1 MRPRHSHSKPALGV
15 AGKFALAL
23 FVAACSQEKTDGG
36 TASEP
41 EATELDWPCEIGDE
55 QETPDYLTRVGCR
68 ADFERLGV
76 QPTDSSIPGA
86 LSGKVILD
94 QCPEG
99 TLGCDSDQLY
109 FQNTEKFAIHYQF
122 AKAYLDEMSALRSV
136 GSISDFNPV
145 YTEPEA
151 TRRFLL
157 GSVTHY
163 EEPNVWA
170 LEIAP
175 YDTSTPAMV
184 EKLYRAVRDA
194 SFYGPVLRFHPTSEN
209 LEKTALELAS
219 DVPVTTNDELFA
231 GIDYQPLNLGE
242 VVGPIKFLSSA
253 DLEEVYVS
261 SRDIVVLDSVP
272 NDIAPVAGI
281 VTEEFQTPLSHINVL
296 SRNRGTPNM
305 GLKNARRHEK
315 FAGLSDGQNVRLTVG
330 AFGWDVVPATLEE
343 AERYWDEHPFPVV
356 TVPKP
361 DFSVTDLRDIELVTE
376 HSDTA
381 PFVTLEAIQAATRQF
396 GAKAANYSVF
406 STDVEIPQKKAFAIP
421 VYYYDQFMTDNGIF
435 ARIDEL
441 GLDPSF
447 LENESVRDAELALMR
462 EQVMAG
468 EFDPAFQEL
477 LREKLEEKYR
487 GRSVRFRSSTNAEDL
502 AGFPCAGCYD
512 SHTGDPE
519 EFGGDQLAAAL
530 DAIKRTWATVWNL
543 RTYDERR
550 IHEIVHRD
558 VCMALL
564 VHTNFPDEEANGVA
578 VTNNIFDT
586 SGNAPGFYVNVQRGG
601 SAEVVHPPPGITSD
615 TFLYQFTFAG
625 QPVIYYSHS
634 NLIPEGETVL
644 NARQIYDLGVAL
656 DRLHRRFSNAYQ
668 TSPAAWYGLDVEFKF
683 DDEAD
688 PGEEPTLYIK
698 QARPYP
704 PPTR

>member
-1 MRPRHSHSKPALGV
+1 MLHLRSNSRPAPIRAWPLLV
-15 AGKFALAL
+15 PLLA
-23 FVAACSQEKTDGG
+23 AACSDTTSGDG
-36 TASEP
+36 APSEP
-41 EATELDWPCEIGDE
+41 EPEELNWPCEIADGTD
-55 QETPDYLTRVGCR
+55 TPDYLTRVGCR
-68 ADFERLGV
+68 ADFEKLGA
-76 QPTDSSIPGA
+76 QPTDASIPGA
-86 LSGKVILD
+86 LSGKVIVD

-99 TLGCDSDQLY
+99 TLGCDGDKLY
-109 FQNTEKFAIHYQF
+109 FQNTDKFAIHYEF
-122 AKAYLDEMSALRSV
+122 AKAYLDEMSALRAV
-136 GSISDFNPV
+136 GSLSDFNPV

-163 EEPNVWA
+163 EGPNVWA

-184 EKLYRAVRDA
+184 EKLYHLVREA

-209 LEKTALELAS
+209 LERTALQLAS

-231 GIDYQPLNLGE
+231 GIDYQPLNQGE
-242 VVGPIKFLSSA
+242 VVGPIKFLRSV

-261 SRDIVVLDSVP
+261 SRDIVVLDAVP

-305 GLKNARRHEK
+305 GLKNARQHPK
-315 FAGLSDGQNVRLTVG
+315 FAALEDGQNVRLTVG
-330 AFGWDVVPATLEE
+330 AFGWDIVPATLEE
-343 AERYWDEHPFPVV
+343 TETYWAEHPFPVV

-361 DFSVTDLRDIELVTE
+361 DLSVTDLRDIELVTE
-376 HSDTA
+376 HTDTA
-381 PFVTLEAIQAATRQF
+381 PYVTLEAIQNATRQF

-406 STDVEIPQKKAFAIP
+406 STDAEIPQKDAFAIP

-441 GLDPSF
+441 GADPRF
-447 LENESVRDAELALMR
+447 LEDESVRDAELAAVR

-468 EFDPAFQEL
+468 EFEPAFQEL
-477 LREKLEEKYR
+477 LRDKLEEKYP
-487 GRSVRFRSSTNAEDL
+487 GRSIRFRSSTNAEDL
-502 AGFPCAGCYD
+502 NGFPCAGCYD

-601 SAEVVHPPPGITSD
+601 EAEVVHPPPGITSD
-615 TFLYQFTFAG
+615 SFLYQFTFAG

-644 NARQIYDLGVAL
+644 TPRQIYDLGVSL
-656 DRLHRRFSNAYQ
+656 ERLHRRFSNAYQ
-668 TSPAAWYGLDVEFKF
+668 ASPTAWYGLDVEFKF

-688 PGEEPTLYIK
+688 PGGEPTLYIK

-704 PPTR
+704 PPPQ

>member
-1 MRPRHSHSKPALGV
+1 MRQVISKKRATSTALVLLASALLALG
-15 AGKFALAL
+15 
-23 FVAACSQEKTDGG
+23 C
-36 TASEP
+36 SEP
-41 EATELDWPCEIGDE
+41 SAEKEEGGEPQPTELEWPCEIAEGAD
-55 QETPDYLTRVGCR
+55 TPDYVTRTGCR
-68 ADFERLGV
+68 SDFEQLGA
-76 QPTDSSIPGA
+76 QPSDSSIPGA

-99 TLGCDSDQLY
+99 TPGCDGDRLY
-109 FQNTEKFAIHYQF
+109 FQNTEKFAIHYEF
-122 AKAYLDEMSALRSV
+122 AKAHLDEMSALRSV
-136 GSISDFNPV
+136 GSLSDFNPV

-151 TRRFLL
+151 SRRFLL

-163 EEPNVWA
+163 DGPDVWA

-175 YDTSTPAMV
+175 YDTSTPAMI
-184 EKLYRAVRDA
+184 EKLHRAVRDA
-194 SFYGPVLRFHPTSEN
+194 SFYGPVLRFHPTSEG
-209 LEKTALELAS
+209 LEETSLALAS
-219 DVPVTTNDELFA
+219 DVPVTTNDDLFA

-242 VVGPIKFLSSA
+242 VVGPIKFLRSVE
-253 DLEEVYVS
+253 LEEVYVS
-261 SRDIVVLDSVP
+261 SRDIVVLDTVP

-281 VTEEFQTPLSHINVL
+281 ITEEFQTPLSHINVL

-305 GLKNARRHEK
+305 GLKNARQQPKLAALE
-315 FAGLSDGQNVRLTVG
+315 DGQNVRLTVG
-330 AFGWDVVPATLEE
+330 AFGWDIVPATLEE
-343 AERYWDEHPFPVV
+343 TETYWAEHPFPVV
-356 TVPKP
+356 SVPAP
-361 DFSVTDLRDIELVTE
+361 DLSVTDLRDIELVTE
-376 HSDTA
+376 HTDAA
-381 PFVTLEAIQAATRQF
+381 PYVTLEAIQAATRQF

-406 STDVEIPQKKAFAIP
+406 STDAEVPQKKAFAIP
-421 VYYYDQFMTDNGIF
+421 VYYYDQFMTQNGVF
-435 ARIDEL
+435 ERIEEL
-441 GLDPSF
+441 GADPTF
-447 LENESVRDAELALMR
+447 LESESARDEALAEVR

-477 LREKLEEKYR
+477 LRAKLEQKYP

-530 DAIKRTWATVWNL
+530 DAIRRTWATVWNL

-578 VTNNIFDT
+578 VTNNIFDD

-601 SAEVVHPPPGITSD
+601 AAEVVHPPPGVTSD
-615 TFLYQFTFAG
+615 SFLYQFTFAG

-644 NARQIYDLGVAL
+644 TPRQIHDLGVAL
-656 DRLHRRFSNAYQ
+656 DRLHHRFANAYQ
-668 TSPAAWYGLDVEFKF
+668 SNPTAWYGLDVEFKF
-683 DDEAD
+683 DNEAD
-688 PGEEPTLYIK
+688 LEAAPTLYIK

-704 PPTR
+704 PPAQ

>member
-1 MRPRHSHSKPALGV
+1 MLHSPSTCTTRLSAVPLLAFSL
-15 AGKFALAL
+15 FAM
-23 FVAACSQEKTDGG
+23 ACSESGAD
-36 TASEP
+36 AP
-41 EATELDWPCEIGDE
+41 AEAAPAELDWPCEITDDA
-55 QETPDYLTRVGCR
+55 ETPDYLTRVGCR
-68 ADFERLGV
+68 ADFEKLGA
-76 QPTDSSIPGA
+76 QPTDASIPGA
-86 LSGKVILD
+86 LSGKVIVD

-99 TLGCDSDQLY
+99 TVGCDGDALY
-109 FQNTEKFAIHYQF
+109 FQNTEKFAIHYEF

-136 GSISDFNPV
+136 GSLSDFNPV

-157 GSVTHY
+157 GAVTHY
-163 EEPNVWA
+163 EGANVWA

-194 SFYGPVLRFHPTSEN
+194 SFYGPVLRFHPTSQN
-209 LEKTALELAS
+209 LERTALAS
-219 DVPVTTNDELFA
+219 DVPAITNDELFA

-242 VVGPIKFLSSA
+242 VVGPIKFLRSVE
-253 DLEEVYVS
+253 LEDVYVS
-261 SRDIVVLDSVP
+261 SRDIVVLDAVP

-305 GLKNARRHEK
+305 GLKNARNHPK
-315 FAGLSDGQNVRLTVG
+315 FAGLEDGQNVRLTVG

-343 AERYWDEHPFPVV
+343 AETYWAEHPFPVV
-356 TVPKP
+356 TVPEP
-361 DFSVTDLRDIELVTE
+361 DLSVTDLRDIELVTE
-376 HSDTA
+376 HTDAA
-381 PFVTLEAIQAATRQF
+381 PYVTLEAIQNATRQF

-406 STDVEIPQKKAFAIP
+406 STDTGVPSKQAFAIP
-421 VYYYDQFMTDNGIF
+421 VYYYHQFMTDNGIF

-441 GLDPSF
+441 GEDASF
-447 LENESVRDAELALMR
+447 LENESVRDAELAAVR

-468 EFDPAFQEL
+468 EFDPDFEEL
-477 LREKLEEKYR
+477 LRDKLEEKYP

-502 AGFPCAGCYD
+502 NGFPCAGCYD

-519 EFGGDQLAAAL
+519 EFDGDQLEAAL

-550 IHEIVHRD
+550 IHQIVHHD

-586 SGNAPGFYVNVQRGG
+586 SGNAPGYYVNVQRGG
-601 SAEVVHPPPGITSD
+601 EAEVVHPPPGITSD
-615 TFLYQFTFAG
+615 SFLYQFTFAG

-634 NLIPEGETVL
+634 NLVPEGETVL
-644 NARQIYDLGVAL
+644 TARQIHDLGVAL
-656 DRLHRRFSNAYQ
+656 ERLHRRFANAYQ
-668 TSPAAWYGLDVEFKF
+668 ANPAAWYGLDVEFKF

-688 PGEEPTLYIK
+688 PGGEPALYIK

-704 PPTR
+704 PPTH